1 METIRIKGLEI
12 FAYHGVNPEEK
23 ENGQKFILDIAMQA
37 DISRAAQ
44 TDDLNETVNYAAV
57 RKTVNAVFT
66 AQKYDLIERA
76 AQVVCD
82 AILENYPKV
91 QSVTVELKK
100 PEAPINAVFDY
111 VSVEMTRE
119 PCMKRVVLG
128 LGTNLGDRRENLRAA
143 LAALSHLPKTEV
155 ENVSSV
161 WQTAPFDVP
170 DEQQDYWNI
179 CVLLKTELSPSAV
192 LGACLGIE
200 AAMGR
205 VREIYHGARCMDLDV
220 LLYEGFTQREK
231 ELNVPHPGILERAFV
246 LFPLLELFPEK
257 NAFGFDF
264 ADAPGFKDGDDVQR
278 VGAAKEILD

>member
-1 METIRIKGLEI
+1 
-12 FAYHGVNPEEK
+12 
-23 ENGQKFILDIAMQA
+23 
-37 DISRAAQ
+37 
-44 TDDLNETVNYAAV
+44 
-57 RKTVNAVFT
+57 
-66 AQKYDLIERA
+66 
-76 AQVVCD
+76 
-82 AILENYPKV
+82 
-91 QSVTVELKK
+91 
-100 PEAPINAVFDY
+100 
-111 VSVEMTRE
+111 MT
-119 PCMKRVVLG
+119 RVVLG

-155 ENVSSV
+155 EKVSSV

-205 VREIYHGARCMDLDV
+205 VRKIYHGARCMDLDV

-278 VGAAKEILD
+278 VGAAEEILD

>member
-1 METIRIKGLEI
+1 
-12 FAYHGVNPEEK
+12 
-23 ENGQKFILDIAMQA
+23 
-37 DISRAAQ
+37 
-44 TDDLNETVNYAAV
+44 
-57 RKTVNAVFT
+57 
-66 AQKYDLIERA
+66 
-76 AQVVCD
+76 
-82 AILENYPKV
+82 
-91 QSVTVELKK
+91 
-100 PEAPINAVFDY
+100 
-111 VSVEMTRE
+111 
-119 PCMKRVVLG
+119 MKRVVLG

-143 LAALSHLPKTEV
+143 LAALSHLP
-155 ENVSSV
+155 
-161 WQTAPFDVP
+161 
-170 DEQQDYWNI
+170 
-179 CVLLKTELSPSAV
+179 KTELSPSAV

>member
-1 METIRIKGLEI
+1 
-12 FAYHGVNPEEK
+12 
-23 ENGQKFILDIAMQA
+23 
-37 DISRAAQ
+37 
-44 TDDLNETVNYAAV
+44 
-57 RKTVNAVFT
+57 
-66 AQKYDLIERA
+66 
-76 AQVVCD
+76 
-82 AILENYPKV
+82 
-91 QSVTVELKK
+91 
-100 PEAPINAVFDY
+100 
-111 VSVEMTRE
+111 
-119 PCMKRVVLG
+119 MKRVVLG

-192 LGACLGIE
+192 
-200 AAMGR
+200 
-205 VREIYHGARCMDLDV
+205 DLDV

-264 ADAPGFKDGDDVQR
+264 ADAPGFKDGDEVQR
-278 VGAAKEILD
+278 VGAAEEILN

>member
-1 METIRIKGLEI
+1 
-12 FAYHGVNPEEK
+12 
-23 ENGQKFILDIAMQA
+23 
-37 DISRAAQ
+37 
-44 TDDLNETVNYAAV
+44 
-57 RKTVNAVFT
+57 
-66 AQKYDLIERA
+66 
-76 AQVVCD
+76 
-82 AILENYPKV
+82 
-91 QSVTVELKK
+91 
-100 PEAPINAVFDY
+100 
-111 VSVEMTRE
+111 
-119 PCMKRVVLG
+119 MKRVVLG

-231 ELNVPHPGILERAFV
+231 ELNV

>member
-1 METIRIKGLEI
+1 MRDIKAML
-12 FAYHGVNPEEK
+12 PEEIAAALA
-23 ENGQKFILDIAMQA
+23 EMGQPKY
-37 DISRAAQ
+37 RAKQIFQWLA
-44 TDDLNETVNYAAV
+44 
-57 RKTVNAVFT
+57 RG
-66 AQKYDLIERA
+66 
-76 AQVVCD
+76 
-82 AILENYPKV
+82 
-91 QSVTVELKK
+91 VTS
-100 PEAPINAVFDY
+100 FD
-111 VSVEMTRE
+111 EMT
-119 PCMKRVVLG
+119 
-128 LGTNLGDRRENLRAA
+128 NLSKDLRAA

-205 VREIYHGARCMDLDV
+205 VQEIYHGARCMDLDV

-278 VGAAKEILD
+278 VGAAEEILD

>member
-1 METIRIKGLEI
+1 
-12 FAYHGVNPEEK
+12 
-23 ENGQKFILDIAMQA
+23 
-37 DISRAAQ
+37 
-44 TDDLNETVNYAAV
+44 
-57 RKTVNAVFT
+57 
-66 AQKYDLIERA
+66 
-76 AQVVCD
+76 
-82 AILENYPKV
+82 
-91 QSVTVELKK
+91 
-100 PEAPINAVFDY
+100 
-111 VSVEMTRE
+111 
-119 PCMKRVVLG
+119 MKRVVLG

-246 LFPLLELFPEK
+246 LFPLWNCFRK
-257 NAFGFDF
+257 RMRSAS
-264 ADAPGFKDGDDVQR
+264 
-278 VGAAKEILD
+278 ILRTHRALKTGTTCSASARRKKSWIDISNTEN

>member
-44 TDDLNETVNYAAV
+44 TDNLNETVNYAAV

-100 PEAPINAVFDY
+100 PEAPINAGVRLRLGRNDK
-111 VSVEMTRE
+111 E

>member
-1 METIRIKGLEI
+1 
-12 FAYHGVNPEEK
+12 
-23 ENGQKFILDIAMQA
+23 
-37 DISRAAQ
+37 
-44 TDDLNETVNYAAV
+44 
-57 RKTVNAVFT
+57 
-66 AQKYDLIERA
+66 
-76 AQVVCD
+76 
-82 AILENYPKV
+82 
-91 QSVTVELKK
+91 
-100 PEAPINAVFDY
+100 
-111 VSVEMTRE
+111 
-119 PCMKRVVLG
+119 MKRVVLG

-231 ELNVPHPGILERAFV
+231 ELNVGDEQLGALALEGEVFLLERLDGGAGV
-246 LFPLLELFPEK
+246 RAAAQGGGNELGHGL
-257 NAFGFDF
+257 AQGGVDLR
-264 ADAPGFKDGDDVQR
+264 DAGDGGIDRALARVQR
-278 VGAAKEILD
+278 VGAAEEILD

>member
-1 METIRIKGLEI
+1 
-12 FAYHGVNPEEK
+12 
-23 ENGQKFILDIAMQA
+23 
-37 DISRAAQ
+37 
-44 TDDLNETVNYAAV
+44 
-57 RKTVNAVFT
+57 
-66 AQKYDLIERA
+66 
-76 AQVVCD
+76 
-82 AILENYPKV
+82 
-91 QSVTVELKK
+91 
-100 PEAPINAVFDY
+100 
-111 VSVEMTRE
+111 
-119 PCMKRVVLG
+119 MKRVVLG

-246 LFPLLELFPEK
+246 LFPLLDLFPEK

-278 VGAAKEILD
+278 VGTAKEILD

>member
-1 METIRIKGLEI
+1 
-12 FAYHGVNPEEK
+12 
-23 ENGQKFILDIAMQA
+23 
-37 DISRAAQ
+37 
-44 TDDLNETVNYAAV
+44 
-57 RKTVNAVFT
+57 
-66 AQKYDLIERA
+66 
-76 AQVVCD
+76 
-82 AILENYPKV
+82 
-91 QSVTVELKK
+91 
-100 PEAPINAVFDY
+100 
-111 VSVEMTRE
+111 
-119 PCMKRVVLG
+119 MKRVVLG

-246 LFPLLELFPEK
+246 LFPLFELFPEK

-278 VGAAKEILD
+278 VGAAEEILN

>member
-1 METIRIKGLEI
+1 
-12 FAYHGVNPEEK
+12 
-23 ENGQKFILDIAMQA
+23 
-37 DISRAAQ
+37 
-44 TDDLNETVNYAAV
+44 
-57 RKTVNAVFT
+57 
-66 AQKYDLIERA
+66 
-76 AQVVCD
+76 
-82 AILENYPKV
+82 
-91 QSVTVELKK
+91 
-100 PEAPINAVFDY
+100 
-111 VSVEMTRE
+111 
-119 PCMKRVVLG
+119 MKRVVLG

-231 ELNVPHPGILERAFV
+231 GAQCAAPRHFWSARSCCSRFWNCFRKRMRSASILRTHRA
-246 LFPLLELFPEK
+246 LKTGTTCSASARRKKSWIDISNTE
-257 NAFGFDF
+257 N
-264 ADAPGFKDGDDVQR
+264 
-278 VGAAKEILD
+278 

>member
-1 METIRIKGLEI
+1 
-12 FAYHGVNPEEK
+12 
-23 ENGQKFILDIAMQA
+23 
-37 DISRAAQ
+37 
-44 TDDLNETVNYAAV
+44 
-57 RKTVNAVFT
+57 
-66 AQKYDLIERA
+66 
-76 AQVVCD
+76 
-82 AILENYPKV
+82 
-91 QSVTVELKK
+91 
-100 PEAPINAVFDY
+100 
-111 VSVEMTRE
+111 
-119 PCMKRVVLG
+119 MKRVVLG

-170 DEQQDYWNI
+170 DEQQDYWN
-179 CVLLKTELSPSAV
+179 
-192 LGACLGIE
+192 
-200 AAMGR
+200 
-205 VREIYHGARCMDLDV
+205 GARCMDLDV

>member
-1 METIRIKGLEI
+1 
-12 FAYHGVNPEEK
+12 
-23 ENGQKFILDIAMQA
+23 
-37 DISRAAQ
+37 
-44 TDDLNETVNYAAV
+44 
-57 RKTVNAVFT
+57 
-66 AQKYDLIERA
+66 
-76 AQVVCD
+76 
-82 AILENYPKV
+82 
-91 QSVTVELKK
+91 
-100 PEAPINAVFDY
+100 
-111 VSVEMTRE
+111 
-119 PCMKRVVLG
+119 MKRVVLG

-246 LFPLLELFPEK
+246 LFPLLELFPERMRSASILRTHRALK
-257 NAFGFDF
+257 TGTTCSASARRKKSWIDISNA
-264 ADAPGFKDGDDVQR
+264 
-278 VGAAKEILD
+278 EN

>member
-1 METIRIKGLEI
+1 
-12 FAYHGVNPEEK
+12 
-23 ENGQKFILDIAMQA
+23 
-37 DISRAAQ
+37 
-44 TDDLNETVNYAAV
+44 
-57 RKTVNAVFT
+57 
-66 AQKYDLIERA
+66 
-76 AQVVCD
+76 
-82 AILENYPKV
+82 
-91 QSVTVELKK
+91 
-100 PEAPINAVFDY
+100 
-111 VSVEMTRE
+111 
-119 PCMKRVVLG
+119 MKRVVLG

-220 LLYEGFTQREK
+220 
-231 ELNVPHPGILERAFV
+231 V

-278 VGAAKEILD
+278 VGAAEEILD